1 MVSLVPSSGKPEIIV
16 TEPTNNQPS
25 QNNPVRS
32 KSEFKNFKN
41 FKGSYHTDRFPLDFF
56 CVGFWSMVTI
66 LNSKI
71 SSRGF
76 GIEVKGSDL
85 SLT

>member
-32 KSEFKNFKN
+32 KSDKIVLKL
-41 FKGSYHTDRFPLDFF
+41 R
-56 CVGFWSMVTI
+56 VVT
-66 LNSKI
+66 L
-71 SSRGF
+71 RH
-76 GIEVKGSDL
+76 DP
-85 SLT
+85 

>member
-32 KSEFKNFKN
+32 KSEFEKKFL
-41 FKGSYHTDRFPLDFF
+41 R
-56 CVGFWSMVTI
+56 VVTI
-66 LNSKI
+66 RLDPLPDHI
-71 SSRGF
+71 F
-76 GIEVKGSDL
+76 A
-85 SLT
+85 